1 MSMTAGS
8 DTGRPFRRP
17 SLTTWSLAALVG
29 GLLLGMFGHASH
41 SPLLGKLGD
50 AVKPVGDLW
59 IAALLMTVLPLVI
72 TQVLAAITGGRGAG
86 SVAAL
91 GVRAVL
97 LFVVLLT
104 AAGLFTLLLAPSIIA
119 QYRTD
124 TASIA
129 SLHAATSP
137 PEAGPR
143 TAGTGSIEKWIG
155 SLIPRNIFE
164 AAVHGDFLALLLF
177 SVLFATAAA
186 RLPDEYRAPLAS
198 LFQGLAQAMLLCV
211 RWILRV
217 TPAGVFALTY
227 VLALKAGGEAVG
239 MLTVYVAIV
248 CGLILLFTLLLYPVT
263 AVLGRTTIRTFARAV
278 APAQLVAVSTRSSV
292 AALPALVEGGR
303 RHMRLP
309 ASSTSFVLPFSVSL
323 FKVNRSISSLVK
335 LFFLA
340 HVYGIQ
346 LRPGAVAAFLA
357 TEMILSF
364 GAAGIPLGGMSLK
377 ALPAY
382 FAAGVPVEGVL
393 ILDAVETIPDIFKTL
408 LNVTGDMSVATLLS
422 RSSRAPGAPV
432 SAEDPLRLAT
442 EETA

>member
-1 MSMTAGS
+1 MNVTAGS
-8 DTGRPFRRP
+8 DTGRPFGRS
-17 SLTTWSLAALVG
+17 SLTTWSLAGLVG

-41 SPLLGKLGD
+41 SPVLGKLGD

-72 TQVLAAITGGRGAG
+72 TQVLAAITGGRGAD

-91 GVRAVL
+91 GVRAGL
-97 LFVVLLT
+97 LFVVLLA
-104 AAGLFTLLLAPSIIA
+104 AAGMFTLLLAPSIIA

-129 SLHAATSP
+129 SLHAATPP
-137 PEAGPR
+137 PEVGAR
-143 TAGTGSIEKWIG
+143 TAGTGSIAKWID

-164 AAVHGDFLALLLF
+164 AAVHGDILALLLF

-186 RLPDEYRAPLAS
+186 RLPDEYRAPLAHT
-198 LFQGLAQAMLLCV
+198 FQGVAQAMLLCV

-227 VLALKAGGEAVG
+227 VLALKAGGEAAG
-239 MLTVYVAIV
+239 MLTVYVVIV

-263 AVLGRTTIRTFARAV
+263 AVLGRTTMRTFARAV

-309 ASSTSFVLPFSVSL
+309 DSSTSFVLPLSVSL
-323 FKVNRSISSLVK
+323 FKVNRTISSLVK

-340 HVYGIQ
+340 HVYGVQ
-346 LRPGAVAAFLA
+346 LRPGAIATFLA
-357 TEMILSF
+357 TEIILSF
-364 GAAGIPLGGMSLK
+364 GTAGVPLGGMSLK

-382 FAAGVPVEGVL
+382 FAAGVPVEGVV
-393 ILDAVETIPDIFKTL
+393 ILEAVETIPDIFKTL

-422 RSSRAPGAPV
+422 RSSRAPRAPV
-432 SAEDPLRLAT
+432 SAEGSPRLAA
-442 EETA
+442 EDTA